1 MCDCVLLRK
10 PGGTCSYVSHHY
22 KSQCSQVYN
31 YHRLLSWDKGRGLHM
46 DIYKVDIP
54 VSRILHHI
62 HPCLIYEAIMRHIR
76 DEYEAI
82 KKQISIIFSKNEVV
96 GAAIFVYCQTTIK
109 L

>member
-46 DIYKVDIP
+46 DIYKVDLPQHIYI
-54 VSRILHHI
+54 SNYLHLCSGADLLQLPH
-62 HPCLIYEAIMRHIR
+62 HGLQLCLPSAE
-76 DEYEAI
+76 E
-82 KKQISIIFSKNEVV
+82 
-96 GAAIFVYCQTTIK
+96 G
-109 L
+109 

>member
-1 MCDCVLLRK
+1 MFTSTHNMVHI
-10 PGGTCSYVSHHY
+10 VSLVAR
-22 KSQCSQVYN
+22 SDAVN
-31 YHRLLSWDKGRGLHM
+31 T
-46 DIYKVDIP
+46 

-82 KKQISIIFSKNEVV
+82 MKPISIIFSKNEVV